1 MKNIPLYTLLI
12 FAFTFGKS
20 NQSSAQLSS
29 QTDNGQYA
37 IAQMIASKAQQFKL
51 GAIHSESPKMRPT
64 AGKDG
69 YFLRYEKG
77 WVYYNPKLNKAFAI
91 WGDIM
96 KKWSEAGYETG
107 WLGFPITDHTPTPN
121 RSGFFVAFDN
131 GSIYNN
137 PQTGSHFVGG
147 AFREEWARRGWE
159 NSADLGFP
167 KTDEV
172 EIFINGYTRYQQFEK
187 GTLFWG
193 ANKSVLY
200 SNNPNAATPPNDET
214 KELSFTPNLI
224 WGLESSI
231 DVNERI
237 KLYGWMDLRVDKGNG
252 QEITDVDG
260 RSFSLFNI
268 QKNQPVD
275 LQDIG
280 YTPTFFKET
289 SRHYNVSQSDIDGNA
304 YLRITYWLN
313 DKDISNSDD
322 YLKLENY
329 NGRWKYNGG
338 DHPYREIKLKEI
350 IRNGNS
356 KIYKDTG
363 SDGSDKV
370 FISYHFTIK

>member
-20 NQSSAQLSS
+20 NQSFAQLPS

-172 EIFINGYTRYQQFEK
+172 EIFINGFTRYQQFEK

-193 ANKSVLY
+193 ANKSVVY
-200 SNNPNAATPPNDET
+200 TNNPNATTPPNDVM
-214 KELSFTPNLI
+214 KELSFVSRSLGGFEPTTD
-224 WGLESSI
+224 I
-231 DVNERI
+231 DGGEI
-237 KLYGWMDLRVDKGNG
+237 ELYGWMDLRVYKGNG
-252 QEITDVDG
+252 QEISDADG
-260 RSFSLFNI
+260 KSFSVFNI
-268 QKNQPVD
+268 QKKQPID
-275 LQDIG
+275 LMYQ
-280 YTPTFFKET
+280 TPTFFKEAI
-289 SRHYNVSQSDIDGNA
+289 RHYNISQSDIDGNA

-350 IRNGNS
+350 IRNGND
-356 KIYKDTG
+356 KEYLDIG

-370 FISYHFTIK
+370 NIWYYLTIK